1 MDVWTGQFHAAHLVG
16 RGFKAATM
24 DADDETGLRDIADW
38 WHTNDM
44 DRYLFRLLSNAQLDL
59 INHEANGVLSRSD
72 LHQALEAYQFVF
84 VPKEGKNSAH
94 VLGSSAR
101 DLAQEVHNVPA
112 RIHRNTEEAYL
123 LVRFAK
129 AIIRLVELNQA
140 GFRKQQHLLVTSIHT
155 VSDKAASSSNQR
167 AGQKR
172 RWSQASDDTYVA
184 QLVQKLADRPLQA
197 AVSTVVELGLPQ
209 SEYLEVLQRLN
220 HEAMARL

>member
-155 VSDKAASSSNQR
+155 VSDKAASSAARDRQLLR
-167 AGQKR
+167 EYRQKS
-172 RWSQASDDTYVA
+172 WSLKTQVPTN
-184 QLVQKLADRPLQA
+184 
-197 AVSTVVELGLPQ
+197 ELGKSGGGLRPAMIPMLLSLCRSLPIGL
-209 SEYLEVLQRLN
+209 SKVSCFAL
-220 HEAMARL
+220 